1 MDFDEF
7 KSSFLV
13 NQVIWLEIDDHF
25 MYLCLIENWLLLRQR
40 CQKTKFYDVVSLE
53 ALIIKLMEDNYNT
66 NSSS

>member
-13 NQVIWLEIDDHF
+13 NQVIWLEIIDHS
-25 MYLCLIENWLLLRQR
+25 MDLCLRENWLLLKQR
-40 CQKTKFYDVVSLE
+40 YQKTRFYDVVSLE